1 MQRFLSA
8 VLLGFACV
16 MIAAGGARADVKLA
30 NGQMLS
36 AKPYFIITY
45 IEAAPRQANKAA
57 ALIRAHRNASKA
69 DQGNLRFEAL
79 RRIGERNHFMI
90 LEAWTD
96 QAARD
101 AHAKAA
107 HTVDFRKNLQPLL
120 YSPYDERPHVG
131 LAATDPAKTPQGSK
145 RTVYAV
151 THVDII
157 PTEQFPPCK
166 RQVDAAGPCGN
177 AMVEKLVAD
186 SRKEKGNMRFD
197 ALTQESR
204 PNHMAI
210 IEMWRSPRAQEAH
223 LTAAGTTAFRD
234 ELSGIKPGSGVNA
247 DPLFV
252 PNPLS
257 GSLYDER
264 LYRSM
269 K

>member
-8 VLLGFACV
+8 VLFGLACV
-16 MIAAGGARADVKLA
+16 MMASGARADVKLA
-30 NGQMLS
+30 NGHVLS

-45 IEAAPRQANKAA
+45 VEAAPRQANKAA
-57 ALIRAHRNASKA
+57 ALIRAQRDASKA
-69 DQGNLRFEAL
+69 DPGNLRFETL
-79 RRIGERNHFMI
+79 RRIGEKNHFMI

-101 AHAKAA
+101 AHAKAS
-107 HTVDFRKNLQPLL
+107 HTVDFRKKLQPFL

-131 LAATDPAKTPQGSK
+131 LVAADPAKTPQGSK
-145 RTVYAV
+145 RTVYVV

-157 PTEQFPPCK
+157 PTEQFSPCK

-186 SRKEKGNMRFD
+186 SRKEKGNIRFD
-197 ALTQESR
+197 ALTQASR

-210 IEMWRSPRAQEAH
+210 IEMWKTPKAQKAH

-264 LYRSM
+264 MYKLM